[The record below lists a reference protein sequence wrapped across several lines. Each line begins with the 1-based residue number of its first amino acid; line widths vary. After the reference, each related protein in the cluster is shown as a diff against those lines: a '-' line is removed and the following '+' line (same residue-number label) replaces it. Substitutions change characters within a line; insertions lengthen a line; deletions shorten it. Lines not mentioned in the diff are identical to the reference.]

1 MNVAAEENADVRIQ
15 DLGPPEKII
24 SGFNPEIYGGPL
36 NVSDTYC
43 LYTLSCS
50 HPL

>member
-1 MNVAAEENADVRIQ
+1 MAGSGMPAADENADVRIQ

-36 NVSDTYC
+36 NVRV
-43 LYTLSCS
+43 
-50 HPL
+50 